1 VASRRTRDEIMLQLP
16 QEARD
21 RLAAAED
28 AARRSRQ
35 MREEASSMMKNAVLV
50 STDLGLTRREAAD
63 LLGITH
69 QRVSQIVVEHEEKR

>member
-1 VASRRTRDEIMLQLP
+1 
-16 QEARD
+16 
-21 RLAAAED
+21 
-28 AARRSRQ
+28 
-35 MREEASSMMKNAVLV
+35 MMKNAVLV